1 MARAGGQS
9 FDDANVL
16 PPDEEHSSLF
26 LHPTDGS
33 NTKVFNFALARVRYI
48 GLIGASEVRVF
59 FRLFNAQSTNAV
71 YDYPPGAR
79 YRRAPLDPGG
89 DPIALAGVLGTE
101 YVTMPFFALPRV
113 DSTTVSM
120 AQQTDSFIDASGAV
134 IGNVQ
139 GIDAHAD
146 GSEVDTFFGC
156 WLDINQP
163 TSVVVPV
170 SATGAVDGPFT
181 DPQNPAIPIAQ
192 SIVRNLHQCLV
203 AEVAFD
209 PVPTPVGKDPSNWD
223 KLAQRNV
230 AWSDVGSAAAVT
242 TFEIRPTQVG
252 LPVSQ
257 RPDEL
262 MVDWGTVPAG
272 TPASFYL
279 PSVRADDVIDMAS
292 RMYTLHGLTRVDEHT
307 IECRAGGVTYLPVPP
322 GSLDYAGLLTV
333 EMPAGLGRGSS
344 HTVVVRQVT
353 NASPGPVIE
362 APRRGRR
369 RAAAAS
375 SKPRA
380 WRRVIGAFQLVVPV
394 QDRHLLLPGA
404 ERQLALLRWIDEAI
418 PHESRWR
425 PVFGRYLEVMAGR
438 VTSFGGDPTT
448 IRPSPYGPPT
458 HHGHPQ
464 HGPHDHRHAETGKIS
479 GLIFDRFG
487 DFEGFVLQTEH
498 GEHTFRSREQD
509 MSALAERVWEERL
522 RITVWASAAHPERP
536 LEIVVCTPPGRLSP

>member
-1 MARAGGQS
+1 
-9 FDDANVL
+9 
-16 PPDEEHSSLF
+16 
-26 LHPTDGS
+26 
-33 NTKVFNFALARVRYI
+33 VRYI

-101 YVTMPFFALPRV
+101 YVTIPFFALPRV
-113 DSTTVSM
+113 DSTAVSM
-120 AQQTDSFIDASGAV
+120 AQQTDSFIDGSGAV

-139 GIDAHAD
+139 GIDAHTD

-163 TSVVVPV
+163 TSVVLPV

-181 DPQNPAIPIAQ
+181 DPQNPAVPIAQ

-230 AWSDVGSAAAVT
+230 AWSDVGSAPAVT

-257 RPDEL
+257 PPDEL

-279 PSVRADDVIDMAS
+279 PGVRADDVIDMAA
-292 RMYTLHGLTRVDEHT
+292 RMYTVHGLTRVDEHT
-307 IECRAGGVTYLPVPP
+307 IGCRAGGITYLPVPP
-322 GSLDYAGLLTV
+322 GSMDYAGLLAV
-333 EMPAGLGRGSS
+333 EMGAGLQRGSS

-353 NASPGPVIE
+353 NATGGAIIE

-394 QDRHLLLPGA
+394 QERHLLLPGA
-404 ERQLALLRWIDEAI
+404 ERHLGLLRWIDEAI

-425 PVFGRYLEVMAGR
+425 AVFHRYLEAMADR

-448 IRPSPYGPPT
+448 IKPSPYGPPS
-458 HHGHPQ
+458 HHGHPEQ
-464 HGPHDHRHAETGKIS
+464 GPHHRHAETGKIS

-498 GEHTFRSREQD
+498 GEHTFRSRERD
-509 MSALAERVWEERL
+509 MSELAERVWEERL
-522 RITVWASAAHPERP
+522 RITVWASVDHPERP
-536 LEIVVCTPPGRLSP
+536 LEIVVRTPPGRLSP